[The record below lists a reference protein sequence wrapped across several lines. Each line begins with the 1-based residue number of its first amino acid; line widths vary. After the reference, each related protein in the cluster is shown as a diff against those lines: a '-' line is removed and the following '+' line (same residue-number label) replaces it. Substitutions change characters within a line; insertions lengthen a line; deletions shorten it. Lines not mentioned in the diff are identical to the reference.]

1 MTRRGSRPDGTGA
14 WMPNNPRRGSRVSL
28 ECSCEGR
35 VVDWALTPW
44 GDRLYAVRVLSKGER
59 CRVQRHRAGIRIS
72 VRARLRTRPPKYYDA
87 LRG

>member
-1 MTRRGSRPDGTGA
+1 M
-14 WMPNNPRRGSRVSL
+14 SL

-44 GDRLYAVRVLSKGER
+44 GDRLYAVSVLSKGER
-59 CRVQRHRAGIRIS
+59 CRVQRHHADRIS
-72 VRARLRTRPPKYYDA
+72 VVRGSGRVHRSYDA

>member
-1 MTRRGSRPDGTGA
+1 
-14 WMPNNPRRGSRVSL
+14 MPNKPRRGSRMSL

-44 GDRLYAVRVLSKGER
+44 GDRLYAVSVLSKGER
-59 CRVQRHRAGIRIS
+59 CRVQRHHAGTRIS